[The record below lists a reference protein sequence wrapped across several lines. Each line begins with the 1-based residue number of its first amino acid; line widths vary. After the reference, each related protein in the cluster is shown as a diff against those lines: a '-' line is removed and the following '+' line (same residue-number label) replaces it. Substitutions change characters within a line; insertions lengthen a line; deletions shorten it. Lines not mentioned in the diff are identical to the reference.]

1 MFVGGSAAG
10 GGMVFVV
17 VLRNM
22 LEVPQFLRSKNCGM
36 VRIARG

>member
-1 MFVGGSAAG
+1 
-10 GGMVFVV
+10 MVFVV

-22 LEVPQFLRSKNCGM
+22 LGVPQFLLRKNCGM